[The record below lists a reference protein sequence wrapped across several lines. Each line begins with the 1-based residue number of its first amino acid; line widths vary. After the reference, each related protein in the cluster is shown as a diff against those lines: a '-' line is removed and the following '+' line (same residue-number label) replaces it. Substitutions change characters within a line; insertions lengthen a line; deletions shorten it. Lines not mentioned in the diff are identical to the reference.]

1 MKEIIIL
8 GRSPF
13 INSID
18 VNKIDYDKY
27 DVCCINS
34 VVPGTKPKYLVSVD
48 FDLYP
53 EVPEG
58 CEWVSRC
65 NDWVIERT
73 NAFITEEGR
82 ISWGYYSSS
91 AAVNLALLRGYRTIY
106 LAGIDLIE
114 DGKPFQHYFGKTNE
128 EDANVKYLK
137 YEKDYIKTLCQC
149 HDAKI
154 YNLNPDCDWLPTKD
168 IGILQEKD

>member
-13 INSID
+13 INEID

-48 FDLYP
+48 FDYFP
-53 EVPEG
+53 KVPEG

-65 NDWVIERT
+65 NNWQIERT
-73 NAFITEEGR
+73 KAFITEEKK

-114 DGKPFQHYFGKTNE
+114 DNKPFSHYFGKVNKKI
-128 EDANVKYLK
+128 ANTDYLR
-137 YEKDYIKTLCQC
+137 YEKDYIKTLCQIF
-149 HDAKI
+149 DAHI
-154 YNLNPDCDWLPTKD
+154 YNLNPQCNWLETKD